1 MLTESDDCEM
11 DINQARVKA
20 LKAVMAGASQKDFAN
35 QHGLDASYL
44 SQILNGHRNLGEK
57 AAANLEEKIGLPSG
71 ALVSPPSD
79 AERVE
84 ALPQAYSA
92 ADMVRQMLAKQGRGL
107 SDKARSR
114 LLAVAEETDEGEVE
128 SGNVISADFSGLRA
142 KPDEILI
149 PQYDVRG
156 AMGHGQV
163 PADYNEAIRNLVV
176 REDVLREKGVTYT
189 SASALAMITG
199 WGQSMEGTIEDK
211 DPVIV
216 DRGVNEFAG
225 DGVYVLT
232 WHDLLYIKRVQM
244 RNEDHFWLISD
255 NKKNKDIEARIE
267 DVTIHA
273 KVLLV
278 WNARKL

>member
-1 MLTESDDCEM
+1 MLTGSDDSEM
-11 DINQARVKA
+11 DINKQRVEA
-20 LKAVMAGASQKDFAN
+20 LKATMAGASQKDFAN
-35 QHGLDASYL
+35 RYGLDASYL
-44 SQILNGHRNLGEK
+44 SQILNGHRSLGEK
-57 AAANLEEKIGLPSG
+57 AAKNLEEKIGLPSG
-71 ALVSPPSD
+71 TLVSPTEPSND
-79 AERVE
+79 QEVETLPNSSAELVRMMLSKHGKR
-84 ALPQAYSA
+84 LPEH
-92 ADMVRQMLAKQGRGL
+92 
-107 SDKARSR
+107 ARSR
-114 LLAVAEETDEGEVE
+114 LLAVAEESD
-128 SGNVISADFSGLRA
+128 SGSSNVVSADFSGLRA

-176 REDVLREKGVTYT
+176 REDVLREKGVTYS

-199 WGQSMEGTIEDK
+199 WGQSMEGTIDDK

-225 DGVYVLT
+225 EGVYVLT

-244 RNEDHFWLISD
+244 KDEEHFWLISD
-255 NKKNKDIEARIE
+255 NKKNKDIEARIA
-267 DVTIHA
+267 DVIIHA